1 MNTLKKSSKRPVI
14 AVLMKK
20 TVAVLIASLFCNVL
34 FAQKDVQ
41 HRIDSLK
48 NVLQIQK
55 EDTSKVI
62 TLNELTTAY
71 WELEMGNFSQPA
83 AQYLDSSIR
92 LSRKLSY
99 KRGYANALLNK
110 GKFDI
115 STSHKLADAT
125 SNLLEALYN
134 FNSIRDSSGI
144 SKCYLQLG
152 VISFILLY
160 YEDAVKNLEQA
171 IANASA
177 VPGIKATATYLIALS
192 YSELK
197 MFDRAKI
204 YFSKALEAYKNMNNK
219 HGERECYIY
228 IGKMYVSANMP
239 DSGFYYLNKSIDQSE
254 FPGDSSVL
262 GRPYS
267 FLSSAFMKQ
276 KNADE
281 AIRYA
286 LLSYSLG
293 KKASDEIT
301 IIESANTLQEAYSQK
316 KDFNKA
322 FFYLKELKEM
332 KDSIFNSSVAQRVA
346 ESKSKFVFEKELSDR
361 KMQQEKEEAIAKA
374 QIQKQKIVQYAFII
388 GTLLLVILLL
398 VILNRSRLKQK
409 SAIEL
414 TEAYDNLKA
423 TQQQLVQQ
431 EKLASL
437 GALTAGIAH
446 EIKNPLNFVN
456 NFSDLSI
463 DLINEID
470 TLTSEEERKEVLA
483 DIKTNL
489 SKIAEHGKRADNIV
503 KSMLQHSRSG
513 LGDKQPTDVNR
524 LCSEFIDLAFHG
536 LRAKTSDFNS
546 EIIKSLAPDLPKV
559 NAIPQDISRV
569 ILNLCSNAF
578 YAVMKKAGSNQ
589 SDQEKPYRPQV
600 IISTRLT
607 GENVEIVIR
616 DNGSGIPAEIR
627 DKIFEPFFTTKPS
640 GEGTGLGLSICY
652 DIIKAHSGEIK
663 VESKENE
670 FTQFSILLPAGDD
683 KTLIPIAR

>member
-1 MNTLKKSSKRPVI
+1 MRSFKRPVI
-14 AVLMKK
+14 DILMKEI
-20 TVAVLIASLFCNVL
+20 VAVLIASLFWTTLYAREGVNE
-34 FAQKDVQ
+34 
-41 HRIDSLK
+41 RIDSLTK
-48 NVLQIQK
+48 VLRTQI
-55 EDTSKVI
+55 EDTNKVI
-62 TLNELTTAY
+62 LLNELTTAY
-71 WELEMGNFSQPA
+71 WEIEKGSSSREA

-99 KRGYANALLNK
+99 KRGYANALLNR
-110 GKFDI
+110 GKFEI
-115 STSHKLADAT
+115 STWHKFADAT
-125 SNLLEALYN
+125 TDLLDALYN
-134 FNSIRDSSGI
+134 FNSIKDSSGI

-160 YEDAVKNLEQA
+160 HEDAVKNLEQSVA
-171 IANASA
+171 YASA

-197 MFDRAKI
+197 MFAKAKT
-204 YFSKALEAYKNMNNK
+204 YFSSALQAYRNLNNE

-228 IGKMYVSANMP
+228 MGKMYVNDNMP
-239 DSGFYYLNKSIDQSE
+239 DSGFYYLNKSII
-254 FPGDSSVL
+254 FTGTPVDSSVL

-267 FLSSAFMKQ
+267 FLSSAFIKQ

-286 LLSYSLG
+286 LISYRLG
-293 KKASDEIT
+293 RKSSDEIT
-301 IIESANTLQEAYSQK
+301 VIESANTLQEAYSLK
-316 KDFNKA
+316 KDFSKA
-322 FFYLKELKEM
+322 YFYLKELKEM

-388 GTLLLVILLL
+388 GTILLVILLL

-409 SAIEL
+409 SAKQL

-470 TLTSEEERKEVLA
+470 TLDSEEERKEVLS

-489 SKIAEHGKRADNIV
+489 AKIAEHGKRADNIV

-513 LGDKQPTDVNR
+513 LGDKQMTDINR
-524 LCSEFIDLAFHG
+524 QCSEFIDLAFHG
-536 LRAKTSDFNS
+536 LRAKISDFNS
-546 EIIKSLAPDLPKV
+546 EIIKSLAVDLPRV
-559 NAIPQDISRV
+559 NVIPQDFSRV
-569 ILNLCSNAF
+569 ILNLSSNAF
-578 YAVMKKAGSNQ
+578 YAVKKRADSIQPDPTN
-589 SDQEKPYRPQV
+589 PYRPQV
-600 IISTRLT
+600 IISTKVV
-607 GENVEIVIR
+607 GDKIEVVIR
-616 DNGSGIPAEIR
+616 DNGNGIPSEIKE
-627 DKIFEPFFTTKPS
+627 KIFEPFFTTKPS

-652 DIIKAHSGEIK
+652 DIIKAHGGEIK

-670 FTQFSILLPAGDD
+670 FTQFSILLPAGND
-683 KTLIPIAR
+683 KT

>member
-1 MNTLKKSSKRPVI
+1 
-14 AVLMKK
+14 MKK
-20 TVAVLIASLFCNVL
+20 IVVVLIASLFWISLYARQEV
-34 FAQKDVQ
+34 KE
-41 HRIDSLK
+41 RIDSLTK
-48 NVLQIQK
+48 LLRTQK
-55 EDTSKVI
+55 EDSNKVI
-62 TLNELTTAY
+62 TLNELTTVN
-71 WELEMGNFSQPA
+71 WEFVKGSYSQTA
-83 AQYLDSSIR
+83 AEYLNSSIL

-110 GKFDI
+110 GKFEI
-115 STSHKLADAT
+115 STSHKFADAT
-125 SNLLEALYN
+125 SHLLEALYN
-134 FNSIRDSSGI
+134 FNSISDSAGI

-160 YEDAVKNLEQA
+160 YEDAVKNLELA
-171 IANASA
+171 IVNANA
-177 VPGIKATATYLIALS
+177 VPVIKATATYLIALS

-197 MFDRAKI
+197 MFDQAKI
-204 YFSKALEAYKNMNNK
+204 YFSKALQAHEKLNNK

-228 IGKMYVSANMP
+228 MGKMYVSANMP
-239 DSGFYYLNKSIDQSE
+239 DSGFYYLNKSINFNESSE
-254 FPGDSSVL
+254 DSSVL

-267 FLSSAFMKQ
+267 FLSSAFIKQ
-276 KNADE
+276 QNADE

-286 LLSYSLG
+286 LISYRLG
-293 KKASDEIT
+293 RIASDEIT
-301 IIESANTLQEAYSQK
+301 VIESANTLHQAYSLK
-316 KDFNKA
+316 KDFIKA
-322 FFYLKELKEM
+322 YFYLKELKEM

-361 KMQQEKEEAIAKA
+361 KLQQEKEEAIAKA

-388 GTLLLVILLL
+388 GTILLVILLL

-409 SAIEL
+409 SAKQL

-423 TQQQLVQQ
+423 TQQQLIQQ

-470 TLTSEEERKEVLA
+470 TLTSEAERKEVLA

-489 SKIAEHGKRADNIV
+489 SKIGEHGKRADNIV

-513 LGDKQPTDVNR
+513 LGEKQLTDINR
-524 LCSEFIDLAFHG
+524 LCSEFVDLAFHG
-536 LRAKTSDFNS
+536 LRAKISDFNS
-546 EIIKSLAPDLPKV
+546 EIIKYFAVDLPKV
-559 NAIPQDISRV
+559 NVIPQDFSRV

-578 YAVMKKAGSNQ
+578 YAVKKRYDSIQPDPTN
-589 SDQEKPYRPQV
+589 PYRPQV
-600 IISTRLT
+600 IISTKLA
-607 GENVEIVIR
+607 GDKIEVAIR
-616 DNGSGIPAEIR
+616 DNGNGIPAEIKE
-627 DKIFEPFFTTKPS
+627 KIFEPFFTTKPS

-652 DIIKAHSGEIK
+652 DIIKAHGGEIK
-663 VESKENE
+663 VDSKENE
-670 FTQFSILLPAGDD
+670 FTKFSILLPVVND
-683 KTLIPIAR
+683 KT